1 MNMSSIHLED
11 LIVKFPQ
18 DCDTIQR
25 VATFLS
31 ETSSEKVF
39 TLQRLYDLALP
50 STTFVF
56 AQLLSYLVEINVM
69 KKIVRIES
77 SNNRGG
83 IKDFSSIT
91 EVPEEIYDWIQE
103 KMIDVTSENIRI
115 LYRVANFND
124 WKFK

>member
-1 MNMSSIHLED
+1 MSSIHLED
-11 LIVKFPQ
+11 LTVKFPH
-18 DCDTIQR
+18 DYDTIQR
-25 VATFLS
+25 VAKFIS

-124 WKFK
+124 